1 MTQDGWSFLRF
12 IHSVTPS
19 MTSLGHSHLVRRCL
33 LLLLYLLALFC
44 EREGEEV
51 DSTPPPPLLPH
62 TDRCTHLLSMALWDY
77 IDCSGEHNTN
87 LPPPPPFP
95 FPSPE
100 QSKPSDVT
108 SRPTVGTRPHRRP
121 LGCPPGLCGTS
132 ECVIPGEPNTAVVA
146 RGTCTGKHLLAVRR
160 SDLGWKGG
168 RNGRG
173 LQRNK
178 QKRSKR
184 RTNDNGE
191 RW

>member
-87 LPPPPPFP
+87 LPPFP
-95 FPSPE
+95 FSLTGTKQTFGRNVATDRRNPPAPSP
-100 QSKPSDVT
+100 
-108 SRPTVGTRPHRRP
+108 SRVS
-121 LGCPPGLCGTS
+121 PGLCGTS

>member
-62 TDRCTHLLSMALWDY
+62 TDRYTHLLSMALWDY

-87 LPPPPPFP
+87 LPPFP
-95 FPSPE
+95 FSLTGTKQTFGRNVATDRRNPPAPSP
-100 QSKPSDVT
+100 
-108 SRPTVGTRPHRRP
+108 SRVSPRSLRNERVRNPRRTEH
-121 LGCPPGLCGTS
+121 GGRSPGNVYGKT
-132 ECVIPGEPNTAVVA
+132 PA
-146 RGTCTGKHLLAVRR
+146 RGTSIR
-160 SDLGWKGG
+160 SRLEGWTERERAATK
-168 RNGRG
+168 
-173 LQRNK
+173 QTKAEQKKNK
-178 QKRSKR
+178 
-184 RTNDNGE
+184 
-191 RW
+191 